1 MSFAVLPIEVALD
14 PRLTKRQ
21 IKVLIAL
28 FSFMSNQSSTVWP
41 SRDKLAER
49 CGLRPTRISEVTT
62 ELAGLG
68 WLSKEGKGGF
78 SKASKYTITVPILG
92 TVAKTRTVR
101 TQDRRPKLVSVKSTV
116 PKTGTVKRK
125 TTVPKTGTGS
135 RPQNRDPQAR
145 PQNRDPQRSIQGS
158 IQKKGGNNTQS
169 KKFIPPS
176 VDDVKKYILDRGG
189 TTDPQ
194 MFIDFYQA
202 TGWMRGKNKIKDWKA
217 CVRTWDQRDKEK
229 KNGKNQH
236 MDAQTRQR
244 AATERLLTKEANDKT
259 HTIEHTDR

>member
-1 MSFAVLPIEVALD
+1 VSFAVLPIEVALD
-14 PRLTKRQ
+14 PRLSKRQ

-116 PKTGTVKRK
+116 PKTGTRK
-125 TTVPKTGTGS
+125 EVSIEVSRRREGIILNQKNSSPPRSMTSKNTYLTGEARPIHKCLSIFT
-135 RPQNRDPQAR
+135 RPQA
-145 PQNRDPQRSIQGS
+145 G
-158 IQKKGGNNTQS
+158 
-169 KKFIPPS
+169 
-176 VDDVKKYILDRGG
+176 
-189 TTDPQ
+189 
-194 MFIDFYQA
+194 
-202 TGWMRGKNKIKDWKA
+202 
-217 CVRTWDQRDKEK
+217 
-229 KNGKNQH
+229 
-236 MDAQTRQR
+236 
-244 AATERLLTKEANDKT
+244 
-259 HTIEHTDR
+259 